1 MMAAADLGLRRIGSD
16 VQIDR
21 DARFFRPENIT
32 IGDHVRIDAQ
42 VVISASHPV
51 TIGDYVHL
59 AVGAKIFA
67 SGGSV
72 RLESLCTLSGD
83 VKLYTASDDYTGGS
97 LTNPTVPASFKE
109 LTHGPIVVG
118 RHVIVG
124 AGSVVLPGV
133 TLAEGAAVGALS
145 LVKSDVPEGAV
156 VAGIPARQIATRDV
170 ARLRELERELRAE
183 RGESSER

>member
-1 MMAAADLGLRRIGSD
+1 MAVEDLGLGAFGED
-16 VQIDR
+16 VHVDR

-32 IGDHVRIDAQ
+32 IGHHVRIDAQ

-67 SGGSV
+67 SGGPV
-72 RLESLCTLSGD
+72 RLESFCTLSGD
-83 VKLYTASDDYTGGS
+83 VKLYTASDDYAGGT

-109 LTHGPIVVG
+109 LTKGPISVG
-118 RHVIVG
+118 RHAIVG

-133 TLAEGAAVGALS
+133 VLAEGVAVGALS
-145 LVKSDVPEGAV
+145 LVKRDVPEGAV
-156 VAGIPARQIATRDV
+156 VAGIPAKQIATRDV
-170 ARLRELERELRAE
+170 ARLRELEHELRSE
-183 RGESSER
+183 RGESIDR